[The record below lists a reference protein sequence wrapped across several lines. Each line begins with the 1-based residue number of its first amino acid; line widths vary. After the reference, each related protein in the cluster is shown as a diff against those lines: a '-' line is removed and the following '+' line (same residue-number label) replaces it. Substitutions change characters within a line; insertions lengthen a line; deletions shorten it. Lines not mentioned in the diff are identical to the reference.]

1 MIFVAEDCRINEDT
15 DAAASMVLLPYN
27 IVI

>member
-27 IVI
+27 IE